1 MAAVPGN
8 EAEDGWCFRLA
19 MRGLAEM
26 AGVSAGDDGTED
38 GGDSGRGWRVRVA
51 GAGGGCSRCRH
62 FFVVKSGAGAYG
74 TVQVNF
80 MKEEVRK

>member
-8 EAEDGWCFRLA
+8 EAEDGGCFRLA

-38 GGDSGRGWRVRVA
+38 DGDSGRGWRGRGA
-51 GAGGGCSRCRH
+51 GAGGAVI
-62 FFVVKSGAGAYG
+62 FLL
-74 TVQVNF
+74 
-80 MKEEVRK
+80 

>member
-8 EAEDGWCFRLA
+8 EAEDGGCFRLA

-38 GGDSGRGWRVRVA
+38 GGDSGRGC
-51 GAGGGCSRCRH
+51 GCSRCRH

-80 MKEEVRK
+80 TKEEVRK

>member
-1 MAAVPGN
+1 
-8 EAEDGWCFRLA
+8 
-19 MRGLAEM
+19 M

-51 GAGGGCSRCRH
+51 GAAGAVI
-62 FFVVKSGAGAYG
+62 FVVKSGAGAYG

-80 MKEEVRK
+80 TKEGVRK

>member
-8 EAEDGWCFRLA
+8 EAEDGGCFRLA
-19 MRGLAEM
+19 MRGWQ
-26 AGVSAGDDGTED
+26 
-38 GGDSGRGWRVRVA
+38 RWRVFLLVMTGRKMA
-51 GAGGGCSRCRH
+51 AIADAGGGCSRCRH

-80 MKEEVRK
+80 TKEEVRK

>member
-1 MAAVPGN
+1 
-8 EAEDGWCFRLA
+8 
-19 MRGLAEM
+19 M

-38 GGDSGRGWRVRVA
+38 GGDSGRGWRVRSVP
-51 GAGGGCSRCRH
+51 S

-80 MKEEVRK
+80 TKEEVRK

>member
-1 MAAVPGN
+1 
-8 EAEDGWCFRLA
+8 

-38 GGDSGRGWRVRVA
+38 GGDSGRGWRVQPVP
-51 GAGGGCSRCRH
+51 S

-80 MKEEVRK
+80 TKEGVRK